1 MSFYRQPLNEFLS
14 RTIFFLFIAT
24 VVLCIYQG
32 YEIQVI
38 LKPQIDD
45 NNSPIIERLHSFDSG
60 EVESAVHQQKK
71 IFFAF
76 FYWEQLTMATNN
88 LLHLSALAAQ
98 GGRQV
103 VVPFVKDSQF
113 RGAPQSQR
121 KQRNHKLGLY
131 YDVTA
136 LNESLR
142 LHGYGTLIDW
152 EGFQDVCK
160 GKLDVLVYFHYT
172 NLTNST
178 SNNLS
183 TSNVPCKLNQKHVF
197 LGIKIGRKICVN
209 ANVFDSVQRFE
220 DEIVEKLPC
229 VGIMQWRGTSK
240 TKPFRTHFNIESLVD
255 KVLSYL
261 DMGAFF
267 SAKLLRIAQDF
278 IAQHLISNFI
288 SVHVRTEQILVTG
301 GNISTVKRC
310 LFKFRKRLQSIIQL
324 AAVPNP
330 PIFLAA
336 DFTKFGSSSATVKP
350 ARKHAKSFMKMLL
363 PLRPIVFQPSEYKI
377 VDRGAAAIVEMN
389 ILASGRRL
397 FVLGGGS
404 FQLWI
409 TKQFLSKNYNEQS
422 KVERIVCPGG
432 AL

>member
-38 LKPQIDD
+38 LKPQIGD
-45 NNSPIIERLHSFDSG
+45 NNGPIIERLHSFDYS
-60 EVESAVHQQKK
+60 EVETAVHQQKK
-71 IFFAF
+71 LFFAF

-98 GGRQV
+98 GRRQV

-113 RGAPQSQR
+113 RGVPQSKR
-121 KQRNHKLGLY
+121 KQPYYKLGLY

-172 NLTNST
+172 NLTNIT

-183 TSNVPCKLNQKHVF
+183 TSYVPCKLNQKHVF

-209 ANVFDSVQRFE
+209 ANVFHSVQRFE

-255 KVLSYL
+255 KVLSYV

-267 SAKLLRIAQDF
+267 SSKLLRIAQDF
-278 IAQHLISNFI
+278 IAQRLISNFI

-310 LFKFRKRLQSIIQL
+310 LFKLRKRLQSIIQL
-324 AAVPNP
+324 ATVPNP

-336 DFTKFGSSSATVKP
+336 DFTKFGSSSETVKP
-350 ARKHAKSFMKMLL
+350 ARKHAKSFMKILL
-363 PLRPIVFQPSEYKI
+363 PLRPIVFHPSEYKI

-389 ILASGRRL
+389 ILSSGSRL

-409 TKQFLSKNYNEQS
+409 TTQFLSKNYNQRS
-422 KVERIVCPGG
+422 KVERIVC
-432 AL
+432 

>member
-1 MSFYRQPLNEFLS
+1 MSLYDFYGKLTPSRKIFL
-14 RTIFFLFIAT
+14 LLLAA
-24 VVLCIYQG
+24 VLLRIYLE
-32 YEIQVI
+32 YERSQESCRSLV
-38 LKPQIDD
+38 KD
-45 NNSPIIERLHSFDSG
+45 NNNSTECRINASKN
-60 EVESAVHQQKK
+60 AVYQQKK
-71 IFFAF
+71 IFLAF
-76 FYWEQLTMATNN
+76 FNWEQLTMATNN
-88 LLHLSALAAQ
+88 LLQLTALAVQ

-103 VVPFVKDSQF
+103 VAPFVKDSLF
-113 RGAPQSQR
+113 HGVPTSLG
-121 KQRNHKLGLY
+121 HHTLGLY
-131 YDVTA
+131 YNVTA
-136 LNESLR
+136 LNELLR
-142 LHGYGTLIDW
+142 LHGHGTLINWD
-152 EGFQDVCK
+152 GFQDVCK
-160 GKLDVLVYFHYT
+160 GKLDVLVYFHYK

-183 TSNVPCKLNQKHVF
+183 TSYDPCKLNQKHVF

-209 ANVFDSVQRFE
+209 AHVFDSVQRFE

-229 VGIMQWRGTSK
+229 VGIMRWRGTSK
-240 TKPFRTHFNIESLVD
+240 TEPFRTHFNIESLVD

-261 DMGAFF
+261 DMSAFF

-288 SVHVRTEQILVTG
+288 SVHVRTEQILVSG

-310 LFKFRKRLQSIIQL
+310 LFKLRKRLQSINQL
-324 AAVPNP
+324 ATVQNP
-330 PIFLAA
+330 PVFLAA

-350 ARKHAKSFMKMLL
+350 ARKHAKSFMKILL

-409 TKQFLSKNYNEQS
+409 TKQFLTKNYNEQS
-422 KVERIVCPGG
+422 KVERIVC
-432 AL
+432 